1 MPIFVTFSDKLNFIR
16 KTLPTRK
23 SQASYDKMTNGAAT
37 IHVVKE
43 SKITPTTHKHQEV
56 RHLGCGVLN
65 LVTMYRKVLNHRPV
79 YYSV

>member
-43 SKITPTTHKHQEV
+43 SKITPTTP
-56 RHLGCGVLN
+56 
-65 LVTMYRKVLNHRPV
+65 TI
-79 YYSV
+79 YSTWVVEFYVCNMGYIEIATACIPCY